1 MIVALNN
8 KCNLTKEEFIPY
20 QKELEEIK
28 KLAKLIWCASNIY
41 LGMMNNSNLAI
52 GAQNVNSK
60 NSGAYTGEISAEQ
73 LKSLNVKYCI
83 VGHSERREY
92 QHESNEEINNKIKQ
106 LLKEDIIPILCV
118 GEQKKDRDNH
128 QEEQI
133 ITTEVLEAIK
143 DLSEEEKNKIIIAY
157 EPIWAI
163 GTGLIPTTEEITKII
178 DVIKNLLPSNKVLY
192 GGSANENNVEELK
205 KVSNID
211 GYLLGGISLKPEKL
225 KIFLKKLEK

>member
-20 QKELEEIK
+20 QKELIEIK
-28 KLAKLIWCASNIY
+28 TSAKLIWCPSNIY

-60 NSGAYTGEISAEQ
+60 NSGAYTGEISAVQ

-143 DLSEEEKNKIIIAY
+143 DLSEAEKNKIIIAY

-163 GTGLIPTTEEITKII
+163 GTGLIPTTEEITKTI

-192 GGSANENNVEELK
+192 GGSANENNIEELK